1 MSASAIPDP
10 SVTFAPRRAR
20 SRAFATHWPVRL
32 GDCGPDGRL
41 RPDGLVRYLQDV
53 ASDDW
58 IDTGL
63 PPGPTWLVRHAA
75 VRLTPGARWPE
86 LGDEVTLTTWC
97 SGTGAAWAERR
108 TDIAVAGECRLE
120 TVTLWVSVGPSGR
133 PVRLDA
139 GFFAAYGESAQR
151 KVSARVS
158 LASPPPDAERRPW
171 PLRRSD
177 LDVVGHINNAALWSP
192 LVELA
197 AAPLTFARVIH
208 HAPVTGDDAPELVV
222 AGTRWWLTVQQLVH
236 VEGVYALG
244 G

>member
-1 MSASAIPDP
+1 M
-10 SVTFAPRRAR
+10 AR
-20 SRAFATHWPVRL
+20 SRAFATRWPVRL

-63 PPGPTWLVRHAA
+63 PPGPTWLVRHAT

-108 TDIAVAGECRLE
+108 TDIEVRGECRLE
-120 TVTLWVSVGPSGR
+120 TATLWVSVGPSGR
-133 PVRLDA
+133 PLRLAAD
-139 GFFAAYGESAQR
+139 FFAAYGESAQR
-151 KVSARVS
+151 KVSGRVS
-158 LASPPPDAERRPW
+158 LAPPPPDAERRPW

-177 LDVVGHINNAALWSP
+177 LDVVGHVNNAALWSP

-197 AAPLTFARVIH
+197 SAPLTFARVIH
-208 HAPVTGDDAPELVV
+208 HAPVAGDDAPELLV

>member
-1 MSASAIPDP
+1 MSPSATPGA
-10 SVTFAPRRAR
+10 SVTFASRMAG
-20 SRAFATHWPVRL
+20 SRAFSTHWPVRL

-41 RPDGLVRYLQDV
+41 RSDGLVRYLQDV

-63 PPGPTWLVRHAA
+63 PQNETWLVRHAA
-75 VRLTPGARWPE
+75 FRVTPGARWPE
-86 LGDEVTLTTWC
+86 IGDEVTLTTWC

-108 TDIAVAGECRLE
+108 TDIEVAGECRIE
-120 TVTLWVSVGPSGR
+120 TATLWVPVGPTGR
-133 PVRLDA
+133 PMRLGPDFYA
-139 GFFAAYGESAQR
+139 SYGESARR
-151 KVSARVS
+151 KVSGRVS
-158 LASPPPDAERRPW
+158 LAPPPPDAERRPW

-177 LDVVGHINNAALWSP
+177 LDIVGHVNNAALWSP

-197 AAPLTFARVIH
+197 TTPLTFARVIH
-208 HAPVTGDDAPELVV
+208 HAPVTGNDTPELVV
-222 AGTRWWLTVQQLVH
+222 AGNRWWLTVQELVH